1 MTVYRENNLHQEK
14 IFMRCLLINP
24 FYPLSENPSPP
35 LGLAYLAA
43 ALEKAGVMVRV
54 MDFVVFPFNLA
65 WFKNEM
71 EDFKPDM
78 VGATSVTM
86 TFNNAISIIQD
97 VKRINQNCLTV
108 MGGPHVSFCAE
119 ETLNAYPELDIVVL
133 GEGEETI
140 VEIVTEHGNGEKN
153 WKNISGIV
161 YRKADEIVSTGN
173 RPNFTDVNSLE
184 TPARHLLA
192 LGRYRALGMP
202 ISMTTSRGCPY
213 KCIFCVGRK
222 MVGYK
227 VRYRDHEK
235 VVDEMEAIGKY
246 GFIQINIA
254 DDLFTANSNHCLAV
268 CEEILK
274 RGIKVKWTSFARVDT
289 VSLDILKRMKEAGC
303 QAISFGIESGNPQIL
318 KTIRK
323 GITLDQVTEAVV
335 LCNKAGLLP
344 HGSFILGLPGETPE
358 TLRQTLAFGEKLKAM
373 GVSYGFHL
381 LAPFPGTFVRQKRKS
396 LGITILSNDWSEY
409 HANRAIVET
418 SSVSRK
424 MLDDI
429 VINWENDFNK
439 YLGLLAERIASGEA
453 SVDEAW
459 PLENLERTVLL
470 YNLMMENSLE
480 SLVEGQIHFSK
491 EEGDLLNDL
500 VNSLGLKTGVGR
512 EKLLNAMSHALEN
525 GFIKYSLIDERIK
538 WKWA

>member
-1 MTVYRENNLHQEK
+1 
-14 IFMRCLLINP
+14 MRCLLINP

-35 LGLAYLAA
+35 LGLAYLGA
-43 ALEKAGVMVRV
+43 ALEKEGAVVKIL
-54 MDFVVFPFNLA
+54 DFVVFPYSPDRFR
-65 WFKNEM
+65 NEM

-86 TFNNAISIIQD
+86 TFNNAISIIRD
-97 VKRINQNCLTV
+97 VKRINQNCLTL
-108 MGGPHVSFCAE
+108 MGGPHISFCAE
-119 ETLNAYPELDIVVL
+119 ETLRNFPELDIAVI
-133 GEGEETI
+133 GEGDETI
-140 VEIVTEHGNGEKN
+140 IEILTELGNGGKN
-153 WKNISGIV
+153 WKSISGIV
-161 YRKADEIVSTGN
+161 YRKAESIVSTGN
-173 RPNFTDVNSLE
+173 RPNFADINALS
-184 TPARHLLA
+184 TPARHLLS

-222 MVGYK
+222 MVGHK
-227 VRYRDHEK
+227 IRYRDPEK
-235 VVDEMEAIGKY
+235 VVDEMESLQKY

-254 DDLFTANSNHCLAV
+254 DDLFTANPGHCLAV
-268 CEEILK
+268 CKEILE
-274 RGIKVKWTSFARVDT
+274 RDIKVKWTSFSRVDT
-289 VSLDILKRMKEAGC
+289 VSPDMLKSMKEAGC

-323 GITLDQVTEAVV
+323 GITLEQVIDAVS
-335 LCNKAGLLP
+335 LCNEVGLLA

-381 LAPFPGTFVRQKRKS
+381 LAPFPGTMVREKSKS
-396 LGITILSNDWSEY
+396 LGLSILSGNWSDY

-439 YLGLLAERIASGEA
+439 YLGLLAERISSGEA
-453 SVDEAW
+453 SADEAW
-459 PLENLERTVLL
+459 PLVNLERTVLF
-470 YNLMMENSLE
+470 YNLMMENALE
-480 SLVEGQIHFSK
+480 SLDGGQVLFSREK
-491 EEGDLLNDL
+491 EYLLNDL
-500 VNSLGLKTGVGR
+500 VNRLGFKTGVGR
-512 EKLLNAMSHALEN
+512 EKLLNGMSHAFEN
-525 GFIKYSLIDERIK
+525 GFIKYSFIEERVK
-538 WKWA
+538 WEWA